1 MRSAFQWSAG
11 YLANVV
17 IINCG
22 FNDANIPVDPGNAGI
37 RMRGVLNDIW
47 QYPGMEKTCIIL
59 STLIPTSS
67 QPGASNREE
76 INAQYRDIYADPT
89 LAGNCLYLADM
100 DPPYARNWID
110 INKDIT
116 SDGVHPNV
124 I

>member
-1 MRSAFQWSAG
+1 MRSAFQDSAG
-11 YLANVV
+11 YKPNVV

-22 FNDANIPVDPGNAGI
+22 FNDANIPVEPWNAGI

-47 QYPGMEKTCIIL
+47 SADGMEDACIML

-67 QPGASNREE
+67 QPGASNRED
-76 INAQYRDIYADPT
+76 INAQYRDIITDPA
-89 LAGNCLYLADM
+89 LAGKCLYLADM

-116 SDGVHPNV
+116 ADGVHPNV
-124 I
+124 R